1 MKDTLNKFTTLENL
15 FQEYLTPLE
24 TMLFFST
31 INNNN
36 DPEFTT
42 DTTLKQV
49 IMMKRDRKLR
59 ILNDEK
65 YLLLCELLMLKGYG
79 PRVDKNVL
87 YPIYEKYA
95 ECSGVVK
102 GYKNVHENLADEF
115 IIPKEMFSEKIM
127 MKRKLL
133 IVQEMRILAQYY
145 LTATSVETYNVA
157 GKMLFLEKALLL
169 KGSKEYNLVM
179 SS

>member
-1 MKDTLNKFTTLENL
+1 MKDNLNKFTTLETL

-24 TMLFFST
+24 IMLFFST

-49 IMMKRDRKLR
+49 IMMKRDKKLR

-65 YLLLCELLMLKGYG
+65 YLLLCELLILKGYG
-79 PRVDKNVL
+79 PTADKNVL

-115 IIPKEMFSEKIM
+115 IIPKEIFSEKIM
-127 MKRKLL
+127 MKRKFL
-133 IVQEMRILAQYY
+133 IVQEMRILAHYY
-145 LTATSVETYNVA
+145 LLSTSVETYNVA

-169 KGSKEYNLVM
+169 KGSKDYNLVM